1 MTKATTTE
9 TLESVAI
16 RFAGD
21 SGDGMQLTGG
31 QFTATTALAGNDLA
45 TFPDFPAEIRA
56 PAGSLFGVSGFQIN
70 FSGKEVFTPG
80 DAADVLV
87 AMNPAALKTNLADL
101 KRGGILILNTEA
113 FSDRNLNLAKYDAN
127 PLEDQS
133 LDAYRVFAVNIT
145 GMAEGAVAELGLSKK
160 DASRTKNFF
169 ALGIIYWMFNRRLD
183 HTEQWIHDKFD
194 KRDPKIA
201 EANIKAL
208 RAGYYYGETAEA
220 FQHNY
225 IVAKA
230 ELEPGRYRNITGNE
244 ALSLGFLAAAEL
256 SGLGLF
262 LGSYPITP
270 ASDILHFL
278 SRHKNLGVR
287 TFQAEDE
294 IAAVCAALGAAYSG
308 AIGLTTT
315 SGPGLALKSEA
326 MNLALMLELPLVVVN
341 VQRGGPSTGLPTKT
355 EQSDLLQALYG
366 RNGESPIPVVAPASP
381 GDCFH
386 AAIDAVRIAIESMT
400 PVLLLSDGYLAN
412 GAAPWKI
419 PQVAD
424 IPKIDVKFR
433 TNPEGFQPYQRD
445 ANLARPWAIPGT
457 PGLEH
462 RVGGL
467 EKEDV
472 TGNVSYDPQNHQR
485 MTEIRAEKVAKIAER
500 LPPTDVYG
508 DDSGLVVVGWGG
520 TYGAIRAGVEM
531 ARDQGHAVAH
541 VHVRHLNPFPRD
553 LDNVLARYRRVLVP
567 ELNMGQLAMLL
578 RARADGHKIVQYNKV
593 QGRPFGENE
602 MLEVIL
608 QHVKEM

>member
-1 MTKATTTE
+1 
-9 TLESVAI
+9 
-16 RFAGD
+16 
-21 SGDGMQLTGG
+21 
-31 QFTATTALAGNDLA
+31 
-45 TFPDFPAEIRA
+45 
-56 PAGSLFGVSGFQIN
+56 
-70 FSGKEVFTPG
+70 
-80 DAADVLV
+80 
-87 AMNPAALKTNLADL
+87 
-101 KRGGILILNTEA
+101 
-113 FSDRNLNLAKYDAN
+113 
-127 PLEDQS
+127 
-133 LDAYRVFAVNIT
+133 
-145 GMAEGAVAELGLSKK
+145 
-160 DASRTKNFF
+160 
-169 ALGIIYWMFNRRLD
+169 
-183 HTEQWIHDKFD
+183 
-194 KRDPKIA
+194 
-201 EANIKAL
+201 
-208 RAGYYYGETAEA
+208 
-220 FQHNY
+220 
-225 IVAKA
+225 
-230 ELEPGRYRNITGNE
+230 
-244 ALSLGFLAAAEL
+244 
-256 SGLGLF
+256 
-262 LGSYPITP
+262 PITP

-541 VHVRHLNPFPRD
+541 VHVCHLNPFPRD